1 MEAAM
6 LNQPVPTVGQLLRSW
21 RDARRMSQL
30 ELSLEAEVSTRHLSF
45 VETGRAQPSRELIVR
60 LAAHLDVP
68 LRERN
73 ELLLAA
79 GYAPLYPHGDLD
91 DELMQSVRAAVR
103 QVLAGH
109 EPYPAIVVDRRW
121 ELLDANASVGLLLE
135 GVDPAQL
142 EPPVNVLR
150 LAMHPDGVAPRIAN
164 FGEWRAHLLVRLRR
178 QVAATHDPQLSS
190 LLAELRGYP
199 CDQPE
204 PAVEMPGPGEIVVPL
219 RLRNGDAELRFMSIV
234 STFGTPLD
242 ITLQELSIEAFFP
255 ADAATAAALRAA
267 TPPRGTR

>member
-1 MEAAM
+1 
-6 LNQPVPTVGQLLRSW
+6 
-21 RDARRMSQL
+21 
-30 ELSLEAEVSTRHLSF
+30 
-45 VETGRAQPSRELIVR
+45 
-60 LAAHLDVP
+60 
-68 LRERN
+68 
-73 ELLLAA
+73 
-79 GYAPLYPHGDLD
+79 
-91 DELMQSVRAAVR
+91 
-103 QVLAGH
+103 
-109 EPYPAIVVDRRW
+109 
-121 ELLDANASVGLLLE
+121 
-135 GVDPAQL
+135 
-142 EPPVNVLR
+142 
-150 LAMHPDGVAPRIAN
+150 VAPRIAN

-255 ADAATAAALRAA
+255 ADAATAAAQLAERAPVAIVTLGERGALAAGAEGTVRVEGVPVDAVDTTGAGDLFNAAYVWADHWGAALHERLRWAVLYAA
-267 TPPRGTR
+267 LSVRVATAVAGAVTLQALLEQGAELGLASPVRQPSATMKEERP